1 MTVNASPSVRDSAT
15 TVTPLRAWVPALVSV
30 AIACAVFGFAFQRE
44 IVGAV
49 RVWAGST
56 AYNHCF
62 LILPLVAALLWNRR
76 ETVALL
82 RPRPAPWALALVPA
96 LSVVWVAAALVD
108 VLEAEQ
114 LVVVALFEVLLVAV
128 LGGRVFRALLAPL
141 LFLFFLVPFGAFLV
155 PALQRFTAA
164 FAVNGLQLLGIPVF
178 ADGFIIQIPEGSFE
192 VAEAC
197 AGLRFLIASIVFGC
211 FFATIVYRSKPRR
224 IVFIGLSILLPI
236 VANGLRALGLIV
248 LAHVE
253 GSAAAALTDHILYG
267 WIFFTLVTLLL
278 IAIGMTFADGP
289 GSIAASPAVSPAFA
303 SPLRIGAI
311 MAAGLLMAMLGP
323 AYLMG
328 IDRASAAPLAPALLG
343 PPADGAWVREPAA
356 AADWRP
362 VVTGASRESTET
374 YRDGDATVTEFVA
387 LYRLPARG
395 SPLTRTVN
403 TIADPKAW
411 RVTATGRITAS
422 LGGTPV
428 AVNTATIVRQAH
440 SRLVWWFYVVDG
452 RATASTLEAK
462 LLQARAALL
471 GGAHVGAYIAI
482 STEIDDVA
490 PQNASLARFL
500 EALRPLPGAGPA
512 TVGWCNGWNKIDTSG
527 PQRYAKTCGGKGACS
542 LSCFYQSRDS
552 GQPKISSS

>member
-1 MTVNASPSVRDSAT
+1 MTVNASPSVRDA
-15 TVTPLRAWVPALVSV
+15 VAAITPLRAWAPALVSI
-30 AIACAVFGFAFQRE
+30 AMACAVFGLAFQRE

-49 RVWAGST
+49 RVWSEST

-76 ETVALL
+76 EAIALL
-82 RPRPAPWALALVPA
+82 RPSPTPWALVLALA
-96 LSVVWVAAALVD
+96 LSVVWVAAALLD

-128 LGGRVFRALLAPL
+128 LGWRVFRALLAPL

-155 PALQRFTAA
+155 PVLQQFTAA

-178 ADGFIIQIPEGSFE
+178 ADGLIIQIPAGSFE

-211 FFATIVYRSKPRR
+211 FFATIVYRSIPRR

-236 VANGLRALGLIV
+236 LANGLRALGLIL

-253 GSAAAALTDHILYG
+253 GSAAAVAADHILYG
-267 WIFFTLVTLLL
+267 WVFFALVTLLL
-278 IAIGMTFADGP
+278 IAIGIPFADGP
-289 GSIAASPAVSPAFA
+289 QRIAASPAVSPAFR
-303 SPLRIGAI
+303 SPLRIGAT
-311 MAAGLLMAMLGP
+311 MAAGLLLAMLGP

-328 IDRASAAPLAPALLG
+328 IERASAAPLAPVLLG
-343 PPADGAWVREPAA
+343 PPADNAWVREPAA

-362 VVTGASRESTET
+362 VVTGASHESTET
-374 YRDGDATVTEFVA
+374 YRDGDAAVTEFAA

-395 SPLTRTVN
+395 SPLTRTINAV
-403 TIADPKAW
+403 ADPNAW

-428 AVNTATIVRQAH
+428 TVNTATIVRQAH
-440 SRLVWWFYVVDG
+440 QRVVWWFYVVDG

-462 LLQARAALL
+462 LLAARAGLL
-471 GGAHVGAYIAI
+471 GVAHAGAYIAI
-482 STEIDDVA
+482 STEVDDTA
-490 PQNASLARFL
+490 PENPTLARFFKTMG
-500 EALRPLPGAGPA
+500 PLPA
-512 TVGWCNGWNKIDTSG
+512 
-527 PQRYAKTCGGKGACS
+527 
-542 LSCFYQSRDS
+542 SRAAAP
-552 GQPKISSS
+552 G

>member
-1 MTVNASPSVRDSAT
+1 MTANAPPSVGAPT
-15 TVTPLRAWVPALVSV
+15 AMTPLRAWAPVLASI

-44 IVGAV
+44 VGGAV
-49 RVWAGST
+49 RVWAEST

-62 LILPLVAALLWNRR
+62 LILPLVAVLLWSRR
-76 ETVALL
+76 DVIASL
-82 RPRPAPWALALVPA
+82 RPQPAVWVLALVPV
-96 LSVVWVAAALVD
+96 LSAVWVAAALLG

-128 LGGRVFRALLAPL
+128 LGWRVFRALLAPL

-164 FAVNGLQLLGIPVF
+164 FATNGLQLLGIPVF
-178 ADGFIIQIPEGSFE
+178 SDGLIIQIPEGSFE

-211 FFATIVYRSKPRR
+211 FFATIVYRSKLRR
-224 IVFIGLSILLPI
+224 IIFIGLSILVPI
-236 VANGLRALGLIV
+236 VANGLRALGLI
-248 LAHVE
+248 LIAHVE
-253 GSAAAALTDHILYG
+253 GSATAMEADHILYG

-278 IAIGMTFADGP
+278 IAIGMPFADSP
-289 GSIAASPAVSPAFA
+289 NQITGSPTQSRAVASRLQVSATTA
-303 SPLRIGAI
+303 G
-311 MAAGLLMAMLGP
+311 GLLLAMLGP

-328 IDRASAAPLAPALLG
+328 IDRASAAPLAPVLLG
-343 PPADGAWVREPAA
+343 PPADSAWVREPAA
-356 AADWRP
+356 TTDWQP
-362 VVTGASRESTET
+362 MVTGASRTSSET
-374 YRDGDATVTEFVA
+374 YRDGDAAVTEFVA

-403 TIADPKAW
+403 AVADPNAW
-411 RVTATGRITAS
+411 RVTATAQLTAS
-422 LGGTPV
+422 LGRTPL

-440 SRLVWWFYVVDG
+440 HRLVWWFYVVDG

-471 GGAHVGAYIAI
+471 GGAHVGAFVAL
-482 STEIDDVA
+482 STEADDGG

-500 EALRPLPGAGPA
+500 EALRPMPDTHASR
-512 TVGWCNGWNKIDTSG
+512 VGG
-527 PQRYAKTCGGKGACS
+527 
-542 LSCFYQSRDS
+542 
-552 GQPKISSS
+552 